1 MPLYK
6 TTACK
11 HDILD
16 EGKHT
21 QETCWLVQTNFTFN
35 TSDSS
40 YLWFSSFQAMNAF
53 ATNFF
58 LRQIARR
65 RTIIEKC
72 QVATPSVTIHC
83 KETGIDLLAWLEIEC
98 QTSVFRHTIAVP
110 KPQVGFEE
118 DIRQFMMEW
127 CQERYAITG
136 STTAAGG
143 VITSL

>member
-1 MPLYK
+1 MKP
-6 TTACK
+6 
-11 HDILD
+11 
-16 EGKHT
+16 
-21 QETCWLVQTNFTFN
+21 NFNLN

-40 YLWFSSFQAMNAF
+40 YLWFPSFQAMNAF
-53 ATNFF
+53 TTNSF
-58 LRQIARR
+58 LMQIARR
-65 RTIIEKC
+65 RTTIEKC

-83 KETGIDLLAWLEIEC
+83 KETGIDLLAWREIKC

-110 KPQVGFEE
+110 KPQVGFKE
-118 DIRQFMMEW
+118 DIHQFMMEW